1 VALACAVPPAERG
14 EWKAPL
20 GRDDPRVG
28 RVYDPAND
36 AFVTRDE
43 LVARAKLADW
53 VLLGEKHDNPDH
65 HQLQANFIQLLAREG
80 LHPTIAF
87 EMLSEDDRPKLEL
100 WHQTYP
106 ESVSAFA
113 DILDWKHS
121 GWPDFEIYRPLF
133 LAAIS
138 RQLPIEPANL
148 SRSQLEALHGGLAS
162 MPETRRRELGLD
174 APLSAAARTSLA
186 DEIRQGHCGMAND
199 AMVESMID
207 VQRARD
213 AAFADALIRTG
224 VPGVLIAGAGHVRR
238 DRGVPLYLA
247 RREPDR
253 HVLVIAFMEVGRE
266 PPARQELASAYDFV
280 WWTPRLDDLDPCTRF
295 RDQLEQLR
303 R

>member
-1 VALACAVPPAERG
+1 
-14 EWKAPL
+14 
-20 GRDDPRVG
+20 
-28 RVYDPAND
+28 
-36 AFVTRDE
+36 VTRDE
-43 LVARAKLADW
+43 LIARAKLADW

-65 HQLQANFIQLLAREG
+65 HQLQANLVQALAREG
-80 LHPTIAF
+80 LHPAMSF

-100 WHQTYP
+100 WQKTYP

-148 SRSQLEALHGGLAS
+148 SRAQLEALHGGLAGI
-162 MPETRRRELGLD
+162 PDARRRELGLD
-174 APLSAAARTSLA
+174 APLPAAARASLA
-186 DEIRQGHCGMAND
+186 DEIRQGHCGMANE
-199 AMVESMID
+199 AMVASMVD

-213 AAFADALIRTG
+213 ASFADALIRNG

-253 HVLVIAFMEVGRE
+253 HAVVIAFMEVGRE
-266 PPARQELASAYDFV
+266 PPDRTELAAAFDFV

-295 RDQLEQLR
+295 KEQLQQLHH
-303 R
+303 